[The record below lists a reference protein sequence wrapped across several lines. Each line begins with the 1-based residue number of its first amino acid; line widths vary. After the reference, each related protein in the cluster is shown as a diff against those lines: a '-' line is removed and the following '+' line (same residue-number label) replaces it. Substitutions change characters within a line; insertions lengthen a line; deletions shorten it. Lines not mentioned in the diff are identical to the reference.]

1 MTYAAHI
8 LNHLSAAVES
18 ITPLSLADSSWDNVG
33 LLVEAPFPRARLPGK
48 SARIVCCID
57 RDSPHFLSQIHTE
70 PSLGAQSQP
79 R

>member
-8 LNHLSAAVES
+8 LNHLTAAVES

-33 LLVEAPFPRARLPGK
+33 LLVEAPFPRARLPGR

-57 RDSPHFLSQIHTE
+57 RESPPLRPSDPTDSLLAHSHD
-70 PSLGAQSQP
+70 
-79 R
+79 